1 MRGKE
6 SGREECSE
14 VILFFMAICWTC
26 SLLFGSCCALGNA
39 MVSQPFDRFIFG
51 AFAVV
56 GKSSR
61 SICHDN
67 KDFIITH
74 SFAHVEGSEF

>member
-1 MRGKE
+1 
-6 SGREECSE
+6 
-14 VILFFMAICWTC
+14 LFPQ
-26 SLLFGSCCALGNA
+26 LFGSCCALGNA

-67 KDFIITH
+67 KVTLGQ
-74 SFAHVEGSEF
+74 AHDRSQEMMW